1 MKKNIIIAIALLSV
15 TLSGGCGNN
24 NNVQEPDS
32 AVAVTV
38 EEGAG
43 ESSETVTETL
53 PEEPTEEE
61 SESDETDKQNQDTAE
76 LADGIYTAEF
86 TTDSSMFR
94 VNETCEGK
102 GTLTVENGEM
112 TIHIT
117 LGSKKILNLYPGL
130 AEDAAKEGAELLLPT
145 EDTVTYSDGMTEEVY
160 GFDVPVPMLEIE
172 FDLALIGTKGK
183 WYDHKVSVSNPV
195 PLENDEQVK
204 DPVSL
209 EEGTYSIEIT
219 FEGGSGKAEILSPVA
234 VTLEDGKVTATVQWN
249 SPNYD
254 YMIVNGE
261 KYLPVNTEGNSVFEI
276 PVLCYDEPMD
286 IIGDTVAMSKPHEVE
301 YTITFHS
308 NNRWNTSRK
317 NIFTRKPTTDERLK
331 MEKRIQKSR
340 LHLPLMRFFHIQ

>member
-24 NNVQEPDS
+24 NNAQESDF
-32 AVAVTV
+32 AVDVTV
-38 EEGAG
+38 EEDTE

-61 SESDETDKQNQDTAE
+61 PESDETDKQNQDTAE

-130 AEDAAKEGAELLLPT
+130 AEDASEEGAELLLPI

-160 GFDVPVPMLEIE
+160 GFDVPVPMLETE
-172 FDLALIGTKGK
+172 FELALIGTKGK

-195 PLENDEQVK
+195 PLENDE
-204 DPVSL
+204 VSL
-209 EEGTYSIEIT
+209 EDGTYSMGIT
-219 FEGGSGKAEILSPVA
+219 FAGGSGKAEILSPVS
-234 VTLEDGKVTATVQWN
+234 VTVAGRKAMATVQWN

-261 KYLPVNTEGNSVFEI
+261 KYLPVNTEGDSIFEI
-276 PVLCYDEPMD
+276 PVLIFDEPMD
-286 IIGDTVAMSKPHEVE
+286 IIGDTVAMSKPHEIE
-301 YTITFHS
+301 YTLTFHLD
-308 NNRWNTSRK
+308 TAVK
-317 NIFTRKPTTDERLK
+317 E
-331 MEKRIQKSR
+331 
-340 LHLPLMRFFHIQ
+340 